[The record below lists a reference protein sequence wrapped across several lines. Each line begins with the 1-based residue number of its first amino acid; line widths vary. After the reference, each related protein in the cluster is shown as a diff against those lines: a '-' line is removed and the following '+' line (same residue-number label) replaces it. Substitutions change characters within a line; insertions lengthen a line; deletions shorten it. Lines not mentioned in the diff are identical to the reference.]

1 MTLDSRLR
9 FSLKAGAWAPAK
21 GHYLATIPLARS
33 FPGLEIGINYE

>member
-21 GHYLATIPLARS
+21 GHYLATIPLRRAS
-33 FPGLEIGINYE
+33 LGLRLA